1 VVVVRITLLP
11 EGQPT
16 NPVRHRTRAGRRHPG
31 HPDARTPDTTKP
43 IAADGPQWSKSLI
56 SNVFLVAW
64 GGIEPPT
71 RGFSRQITLGLGVL
85 LSRRNVTAFGSA
97 GCREWVLTEPVAE
110 LPGVG
115 RAMPIRNVEWNQRYS
130 GGPAELPLMDSHG
143 GPAGGGRGWG
153 RQCSPWRRYGPA
165 MPTWARLSRSA
176 SPARQE
182 TLLGSWPQR
191 ASGGFDR
198 KLTFNGAERVPDGTY
213 RRIAPL

>member
-1 VVVVRITLLP
+1 M
-11 EGQPT
+11 
-16 NPVRHRTRAGRRHPG
+16 A
-31 HPDARTPDTTKP
+31 
-43 IAADGPQWSKSLI
+43 
-56 SNVFLVAW
+56 VFLARLHRNYTKDNGLQCANTCKPLICMVAW

-71 RGFSRQITLGLGVL
+71 RGFSRQITLGPGVVV
-85 LSRRNVTAFGSA
+85 SRRNVTALSPAA
-97 GCREWVLTEPVAE
+97 GPSVVLTEPVAE
-110 LPGVG
+110 LAGVG
-115 RAMPIRNVEWNQRYS
+115 RPMPMRNVEWNQRYS

-165 MPTWARLSRSA
+165 MPTWARLGRSA

-198 KLTFNGAERVPDGTY
+198 KLTFNGAERVP
-213 RRIAPL
+213 APDPSATFAGMSMLP